1 MHESRIGTDYQI
13 GAQHD
18 VGRFHQGGFPC
29 KIDYPFRCG
38 TPDFL
43 TESIFRTGQNDKSI
57 LRKKGDQRFPIG
69 NGPAFHFP
77 VGRRH
82 ERNHIFGYEIL
93 IPAAY
98 LIREMPV
105 AIGIREMRNPPL
117 LQWFL
122 KRDHASEGLV
132 EMIDSQFEQQKALA
146 SLLAPQ
152 SNVRF
157 RKRQWSHYQ
166 LQYVG
171 TDITV
176 GIINVVEM
184 LFSQISRH
192 FQQPGKPGSLVKRP
206 DFINPAIHRQGPH
219 HILPGNP
226 MNFHI
231 CKPFTYSTDNSHTLD
246 NIPYRTETD
255 N

>member
-1 MHESRIGTDYQI
+1 
-13 GAQHD
+13 
-18 VGRFHQGGFPC
+18 
-29 KIDYPFRCG
+29 
-38 TPDFL
+38 
-43 TESIFRTGQNDKSI
+43 
-57 LRKKGDQRFPIG
+57 
-69 NGPAFHFP
+69 
-77 VGRRH
+77 
-82 ERNHIFGYEIL
+82 
-93 IPAAY
+93 
-98 LIREMPV
+98 MPV
-105 AIGIREMRNPPL
+105 VIVVRKMRNSPF

-122 KRDHASEGLV
+122 KRHHPPERLF
-132 EMIDSQFEQQKALA
+132 EMIDSQFKQQKAFA
-146 SLLAPQ
+146 SLFAPQ

-157 RKRQWSHYQ
+157 HKRQWRHYQ

-171 TDITV
+171 TDITMSV
-176 GIINVVEM
+176 INVVEM

-192 FQQPGKPGSLVKRP
+192 FQQPGKSGLLVKRP

-219 HILPGNP
+219 HIFPGNP